1 MISFTHLPHWVS
13 LQDEMETAKAY
24 GAPIYAEPQGLNA
37 NVVRR
42 SAVAGKV
49 IRDSLEFFP
58 STETLMVAHKAMF
71 CESTPLMAGVFRDSI
86 FTYPPTA
93 LRQEKKTCPPSEIKE
108 KLEQLS
114 LKATH
119 AMGEGESKK
128 TWMRGLAA
136 WHAGFMEIHPFKD
149 GNGRLART
157 VLNAQ
162 MEICFGPRKLQPLD
176 PVEYKKALSDGIDGN
191 WSPLAGIIGKLQER
205 SQPIENS
212 PSQSTSQSI
221 SI

>member
-13 LQDEMETAKAY
+13 LKDEEAIAKAN
-24 GAPIYAEPQGLNA
+24 GAPHYADASGLNT

-42 SAVAGKV
+42 SNVAGKV
-49 IRDSLEFFP
+49 IRDSLEMFP
-58 STETLMVAHKAMF
+58 SVETLVEAHVAMF
-71 CESTPLMAGVFRDSI
+71 SQSTPLMAGAFRDSI
-86 FTYPPTA
+86 FSYPPTA
-93 LRQEKKTCPPSEIKE
+93 LRPEKKTCPPSEITE

-114 LKATH
+114 LKASL
-119 AMGEGESKK
+119 AMGEGDGQK

-212 PSQSTSQSI
+212 PSQSPSQSI